1 MAITLSVPAV
11 IVNNETISIVPN
23 SLTYDGGEGEINVRS
38 ASGGGNT
45 VESVHSV
52 NAENKIGNV
61 KFDVY
66 LTPDM
71 DSRIRGWKNQVG
83 QNVIQFVQRISGG
96 GSVTRSFQ
104 RMSLLNMVERQA
116 SSDGV
121 VSLEFAGDP
130 MAGA

>member
-1 MAITLSVPAV
+1 MSITLSVPSV
-11 IVNNETISIVPN
+11 IVNNETIAIVPN
-23 SLTYDGGEGEINVRS
+23 SFSYDGGEGEINVRA

-52 NAENKIGNV
+52 NAENKIGGC

-71 DSRIRGWKNQVG
+71 DSRIRTWKNQVG
-83 QNVIQFVQRISGG
+83 QNNIQFVQRISGG
-96 GSVTRSFQ
+96 GNVTRSFS
-104 RMSLLNMVERQA
+104 RMSLINPVERNA

-121 VSLEFAGDP
+121 VSLEFKGDP
-130 MAGA
+130 MAGV

>member
-38 ASGGGNT
+38 SSGGGNT

-52 NAENKIGNV
+52 NAENKIGSV

-71 DSRIRGWKNQVG
+71 DSRVRGWKNQVG

-104 RMSLLNMVERQA
+104 RMSLMNMVERQA